1 MRLKDNKAGFGVLWK
16 LLIVVVLCLLGI
28 GLYIS
33 PWGQKVSDWGKTG
46 WGFIMDR
53 AEWRLG
59 SADDVMLVGHKR
71 TSREAVLDA
80 LQIAP
85 HQQMNTIDF
94 DAKKRDLEKL
104 PWVRHA
110 IIERKLPN
118 KLKITILEKTPI
130 ARWQNQG
137 EYFLLDE
144 EGKKIDDKHYLSED
158 LILIVGPDAP
168 EHIVA
173 LLAALDQF
181 PDIGMRVRSAK
192 RIENRRWNLR
202 LMDAEK
208 GLEVLLPQTDVVQAL
223 ARLERKNKEDKLLR
237 KDIESIDMRLNDR
250 IIVHPRKTIKDKKA
264 KK

>member
-53 AEWRLG
+53 DEWRLG

-71 TSREAVLDA
+71 TSLEAVLDA

>member
-1 MRLKDNKAGFGVLWK
+1 MRLNKNKKSFGFLWK

-28 GLYIS
+28 GLYAS
-33 PWGQKVSDWGKTG
+33 PWGQKVSGWGKTG
-46 WGFIMDR
+46 WSYVLNR
-53 AEWRLG
+53 AEWHLG
-59 SADDVMLVGHKR
+59 SPDDVMLVGHKR
-71 TSREAVLDA
+71 TSREIVLNA

-104 PWVRHA
+104 PWVRQA

-118 KLKITILEKTPI
+118 KLKITLLEKTPI

-144 EGKKIDDKHYLSED
+144 EGKPINDKKYLSED
-158 LILIVGPDAP
+158 LILVVGSDAP
-168 EHIVA
+168 EHIVE
-173 LLAALDQF
+173 LLSALDQF
-181 PDIGMRVRSAK
+181 PNIGVRVRSAK
-192 RIENRRWNLR
+192 RIEQRRWNLR

-208 GLEVLLPQTDVVQAL
+208 GLEILLPQTGIVQAL
-223 ARLERKNKEDKLLR
+223 ARLDKQDKKDKILR
-237 KDIESIDMRLNDR
+237 KDVEFIDMRMQDR
-250 IIVHPRKTIKDKKA
+250 IRLHPRETVKNKKA